1 MRGHFGI
8 WNFDGRPVDEVKL
21 ARARAIL
28 ESFATFPILMLRQG
42 ALAILDA
49 TGNGAPIAERVEAT
63 AGRHADPV
71 LWNGRLDNRR
81 ELEAMVADPL
91 HAATDAELIQKGFDR
106 LGTGI
111 IPRIV
116 GDWAVSI
123 VRHVQSELIL
133 AKDFAGSRPLFY
145 RVQGSSVAWSTSLEP
160 LVLSDGG
167 LPPFSEEFLTTW
179 LSSFPEASSTP
190 YRGVFGVPPGSIVR
204 IRPNQ
209 VVAQKYWS
217 LEDTSTTRYRTDQQ
231 YEEHLLSVFRE
242 SVRRRL
248 DSPRPILA
256 ELSGGMDSSSIVC
269 MCDELLGGHVD
280 TVTYFDSLE
289 PGWDELPFAG
299 AVEVQR
305 NKVGHHI
312 DIGTSVR
319 IRELPMSETP
329 HVVPPSLYFRTAAAE
344 EFERIVAHNG
354 YRVILSGIGGD
365 EMLGGIPTPIPELA
379 DLLVRMRA
387 LPFARQS
394 FRWALAKKKSI
405 FTLWRSTLA
414 SFLPASGTTSDGLA
428 DIAVWL
434 TSAFRSRNREHL
446 ACPQARFRV
455 FGALP
460 SLQANAAA
468 LESLAGQIS
477 CVSSPG
483 PCALE
488 WRYPFL
494 DRDLVAFCA
503 SIPREQ
509 LVRPGQRRSLMRR
522 ALAGIVPHEILQRK
536 RKAYVSR
543 GLVTTLVAHWQHLRR
558 SSLLLE
564 AMDIVDAPC
573 LERSIGQASQGIDV
587 PVLPLL
593 KTLALEYWM
602 RDLDG
607 ARLRSGSLADGGGDH
622 RPPCAAKEILGR
634 ETLQQ
639 KGGDS
644 HDVCKA

>member
-21 ARARAIL
+21 RRARAIL
-28 ESFATFPILMLRQG
+28 ESFVTFPIRMLRQD
-42 ALAILDA
+42 ALAFLDA
-49 TGNGAPIAERVEAT
+49 TGNGARVAGQVDAT
-63 AGRHADPV
+63 VGRHADLV

-81 ELEAMVADPL
+81 ELEAMFADPL
-91 HAATDAELIQKGFDR
+91 YSTTDAELIQKGFDR
-106 LGTGI
+106 LGTEI

-123 VRHVQSELIL
+123 VRHAQLELIL
-133 AKDFAGSRPLFY
+133 AKDFAGTRPLFY
-145 RVQGSSVAWSTSLEP
+145 RVQSSSVAWSTFLEP
-160 LVLSDGG
+160 LVVSDGS
-167 LPPFSEEFLTTW
+167 LPPFSEEFLAAW
-179 LSSFPEASSTP
+179 LSSFPEVTATP
-190 YRGVFGVPPGSIVR
+190 YRGVFAVPPGSIVR

-209 VVAQKYWS
+209 VASQKYWS
-217 LEDTSTTRYRTDQQ
+217 LEHTRTIRYRTDKQ
-231 YEEHLLSVFRE
+231 YEEHFISAFRE

-248 DSPRPILA
+248 ESPAPILA

-269 MCDELLGGHVD
+269 ICDELFGGHVD

-299 AVEVQR
+299 AVEVKR

-312 DIGTSVR
+312 DIRTSVK
-319 IRELPMSETP
+319 IRELPWSKMP
-329 HVVPPSLYFRTAAAE
+329 PVVPPSLYFRTSAAE
-344 EFERIVAHNG
+344 EFDRIVAHNG

-365 EMLGGIPTPIPELA
+365 EMLGGIPTPVPELA
-379 DLLVRMRA
+379 DLLVRLKA
-387 LPFARQS
+387 LQFAQQS

-405 FTLWRSTLA
+405 FALWRSMLG
-414 SFLPASGTTSDGLA
+414 SFVPTVGTAAGSLVDT
-428 DIAVWL
+428 AVWL
-434 TSAFRSRNREHL
+434 TPEFRSRNRERL
-446 ACPQARFRV
+446 AFPQARFRV

-460 SLQANAAA
+460 SLQANALA
-468 LESLAGQIS
+468 LESLTRQIS
-477 CVSSPG
+477 CVFSPG
-483 PCALE
+483 PSALD

-522 ALAGIVPHEILQRK
+522 ALAGIVPQEILQRK

-543 GLVTTLVAHWQHLRR
+543 GLVTMLVAHWQHLRKG
-558 SSLLLE
+558 SLRLE
-564 AMDIVDAPC
+564 AMDIVNAPC
-573 LERSIGQASQGIDV
+573 LERSIDQTSQGKDV

-602 RDLDG
+602 RDFDG
-607 ARLRSGSLADGGGDH
+607 GSSCPGSLAGSGRSD

-634 ETLQQ
+634 ETSRQ

>member
-21 ARARAIL
+21 GKARAIL
-28 ESFATFPILMLRQG
+28 ESFLTFPVRLLRQG

-49 TGNGAPIAERVEAT
+49 TGNGAPIDGQVDAT
-63 AGRHADPV
+63 AGRHADLA

-81 ELEAMVADPL
+81 ELEAMAADPL

-106 LGTGI
+106 LGTGF

-116 GDWAVSI
+116 GDWALSM
-123 VRHVQSELIL
+123 VRCAQSELIL
-133 AKDFAGSRPLFY
+133 AKDFAGTRPLFY
-145 RVQGSSVAWSTSLEP
+145 HVRGSCVAWSTLLEP
-160 LVLSDGG
+160 LVLSDIS
-167 LPPFSEEFLTTW
+167 LPSFSEEFLATW
-179 LSSFPEASSTP
+179 LSSFPEVCSTP
-190 YRGVFGVPPGSIVR
+190 YRGVFGIPPGSIVR

-209 VVAQKYWS
+209 VVSQKYWS
-217 LEDTSTTRYRTDQQ
+217 LEDLGTIRYRSDKQ
-231 YEEHLLSVFRE
+231 YEEHFLSTFRE

-248 DSPRPILA
+248 DSPTPILA

-269 MCDELLGGHVD
+269 MCDELLGKHVD
-280 TVTYFDSLE
+280 TVTYFDSQE

-299 AVEVQR
+299 TVEVKR
-305 NKVGHHI
+305 NQVGHHI
-312 DIGTSVR
+312 DIGTSVK
-319 IRELPMSETP
+319 IRELPSSKTP
-329 HVVPPSLYFRTAAAE
+329 PVVPQSLYFRTSAAE
-344 EFERIVAHNG
+344 EFDRIVAHNG

-379 DLLVRMRA
+379 DLLVRLKA
-387 LPFARQS
+387 LPFGRQS

-405 FTLWRSTLA
+405 FALWRSMLG
-414 SFLPASGTTSDGLA
+414 SFLPASGTASSGLA
-428 DIAVWL
+428 DTAVWL
-434 TSAFRSRNREHL
+434 TPEFRSRNREHL
-446 ACPQARFRV
+446 AVPQARFRV

-468 LESLAGQIS
+468 LESLTRQIS

-483 PCALE
+483 PLALE
-488 WRYPFL
+488 WCYPFL

-503 SIPREQ
+503 SIPRDQ

-522 ALAGIVPHEILQRK
+522 ALQGIVPQEILQRK

-543 GLVTTLVAHWQHLRR
+543 GLVTMLVAHWQHLRKG
-558 SSLLLE
+558 SLRLE

-573 LERSIGQASQGIDV
+573 LERSIDQASRGMDV

-593 KTLALEYWM
+593 KTLALEYWL

-607 ARLRSGSLADGGGDH
+607 GSSCPDSLSGSGRDV
-622 RPPCAAKEILGR
+622 RPPCVAKEILGR
-634 ETLQQ
+634 ETLQL
-639 KGGDS
+639 KGGNS
-644 HDVCKA
+644 HDLCKA